1 MHLYLSCGNEFNV
14 DSQAPA
20 VTAPSAARDKSA
32 EPLNWAASP
41 VHTAGREPS
50 CVIPIGTRFPELA
63 GVAAASRISLRGG
76 SCVPQF
82 QHRQIVINRF
92 PVTAVDRFTRRVS
105 INTPIR
111 EHLRDLCFSI
121 WSLFTAGE
129 FQRIRFRGCR
139 QIRFLQI
146 RCDFGEFKSR
156 SCAAAEESLKQ
167 IAKCQWPVEK

>member
-14 DSQAPA
+14 DSQAPRGDCSECRSRQISR
-20 VTAPSAARDKSA
+20 TFELGSKPCPYCRQ
-32 EPLNWAASP
+32 
-41 VHTAGREPS
+41 EPS

-63 GVAAASRISLRGG
+63 GVAAVSRISLRGA

-111 EHLRDLCFSI
+111 EHLRDLCFSM

-129 FQRIRFRGCR
+129 FQRIRFHGCR

-146 RCDFGEFKSR
+146 KCDFGEFKSR